1 MGSDFT
7 AADQA
12 FLLIDI
18 VITLAALLVW
28 GVWHLEKAKAGLSFS
43 PSREIRLVNA
53 WVRKSLLK

>member
-18 VITLAALLVW
+18 VVTLTALFVW
-28 GVWHLEKAKAGLSFS
+28 AFWHLEKAGASFRLRPDRENGLLDA
-43 PSREIRLVNA
+43 R
-53 WVRKSLLK
+53 VRKSL

>member
-18 VITLAALLVW
+18 VVTLIPLFVW
-28 GVWHLEKAKAGLSFS
+28 GFWSLEKSKASAGSS
-43 PSREIRLVNA
+43 PSGEVGV
-53 WVRKSLLK
+53 VRD